1 MRKNSIAK
9 GILYFVAAS
18 FLVISILSGSIYAAD
33 APSKPAVER
42 IAVNINQASAEEIA
56 TLPGIGDKTAK
67 LIIEYREKNGGFKKP
82 EDIKKVK
89 GVGKKLFEKIKGNI
103 TVEDETEK
111 MKQHRDA
118 DFLQITQILT

>member
-1 MRKNSIAK
+1 MKKNSIVK
-9 GILYFVAAS
+9 GILYFVTAS
-18 FLVISILSGSIYAAD
+18 FLVTSIFSGSVYAAD
-33 APSKPAVER
+33 KPSKPAEEKKAIDVM
-42 IAVNINQASAEEIA
+42 VNINKALAEEIA

-67 LIIEYREKNGGFKKP
+67 LIIEYRDKNGGFKKP

-111 MKQHRDA
+111 MK
-118 DFLQITQILT
+118 